1 MKGIVWL
8 ASYPKSGNTW
18 FRAFLANLLHGGDQP
33 VDINAFGTTSF
44 AARPSYDRALGWESS
59 DLTVTEIQG
68 ARLAVQEVIA
78 REDDTVFKVHEAF
91 TDPCDGQPLFSVSAT
106 RAVLY
111 FLRHP
116 LDVAVSFSH
125 HRGKDLDNTIARM
138 NNPLA
143 VMAAND
149 DNLDIQ
155 LPQPLGSWSSHVR
168 SWVDAP
174 GLPVHVLRYEDMLAR
189 PQEVFTAA
197 CRFAGFPDDPA
208 RVARALEH
216 SRFEVLQQQEQA
228 KGFRESS
235 GGRTFFRKGQAG
247 AWREVLSPA
256 QVSAIVGQHGE
267 VMRRFGYLNADGTL
281 PEHC

>member
-18 FRAFLANLLHGGDQP
+18 FRAFLANLLHGGEQP
-33 VDINAFGTTSF
+33 VDINAFDTNSF
-44 AARPSYDRALGWESS
+44 CSRPGFDRALGWESS
-59 DLTVTEIQG
+59 DLTMVEIER

-78 REDDTVFKVHEAF
+78 REEDAVFKVHEAF
-91 TDPCDGQPLFSVSAT
+91 TDPRNGRPLFSLPAT

-143 VMAAND
+143 VMAANQSE
-149 DNLDIQ
+149 LDTQ
-155 LPQPLGSWSSHVR
+155 LPQPLGSWSHHVR
-168 SWVDAP
+168 SWADAP
-174 GLPVHVLRYEDMLAR
+174 GLPVHVIRYEDMLAR

-197 CRFAGFPDDPA
+197 CRFAGFPNDAA

-216 SRFEVLQQQEQA
+216 SRFETLQRQEQA
-228 KGFRESS
+228 KGFRESA
-235 GGRTFFRKGQAG
+235 GGRAFFRKGQAG

-256 QVSAIVGQHGE
+256 QVSAIVHHHGE
-267 VMRRFGYLNADGTL
+267 IMRRFGYLNADGS
-281 PEHC
+281 PV